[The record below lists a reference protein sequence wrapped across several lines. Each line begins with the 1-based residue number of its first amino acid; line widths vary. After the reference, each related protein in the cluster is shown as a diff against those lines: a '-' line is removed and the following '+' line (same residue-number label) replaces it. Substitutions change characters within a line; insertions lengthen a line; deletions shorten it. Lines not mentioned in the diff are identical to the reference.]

1 MAYKVFISYSTND
14 FPIVEHV
21 RRVLTNPAV
30 EVFIAEYSVSPGS
43 KLADTIVTAIKNC
56 DLFVLL
62 WSRNSIS
69 SEYVPQEIGVAR
81 GHNKYM
87 LPIVLEDGLQLPGFI
102 KELKYL
108 PAYRDR
114 AESLIWLQQH
124 IFDRAETQQQQ
135 QTNEQQTN
143 AVVLLGLGAVLAWLF
158 SQK

>member
-21 RRVLTNPAV
+21 RKLLTNPAV

-43 KLADTIVTAIKNC
+43 QLTNTIVTAIKNC

-62 WSRNSIS
+62 WSRNSRS
-69 SEYVPQEIGVAR
+69 SEWVTQEIGIAR
-81 GHNKYM
+81 GDDKSM
-87 LPIVLEDGLQLPGFI
+87 IPIVLEDGLQLPGFI

-108 PAYRDR
+108 PAYQDP
-114 AESLIWLQQH
+114 AESLVWLQQN
-124 IFDRAETQQQQ
+124 IFDRAENQQQQ
-135 QTNEQQTN
+135 QTN
-143 AVVLLGLGAVLAWLF
+143 ALVLLGLGVALAWLF